1 MTAHEPPATTG
12 RTPSGEGAHDA
23 ASGRPAPE
31 AAPVRLAAS
40 ARWRPREGV
49 VPRVLP
55 ALLLVALAAV
65 GPWLAPH
72 AIDAPVTAP
81 YAEPGGG
88 APLGGDQLGRD
99 VLSRLL
105 AGGRELIATSL
116 LVAVLVTAAAALL
129 GTVGALRPAVGR
141 VVERAADV
149 LMLLPAVL
157 GILLIAL
164 SWPGG
169 GRYAVIAAAVVM
181 GVPYAVRLVSGAAA
195 PVAASGYVEAAAV
208 GGERLWHL
216 VVREVLPNLRATLL
230 ALFGLRFVAAVY
242 IVATA
247 GFLQVGPQPP
257 AADWALMIRENAGG
271 IVLNPWAVLAPSIAI
286 GLLAMSVNLA
296 ASALVP
302 QPGRKAVTAL

>member
-1 MTAHEPPATTG
+1 MML
-12 RTPSGEGAHDA
+12 RT
-23 ASGRPAPE
+23 
-31 AAPVRLAAS
+31 
-40 ARWRPREGV
+40 
-49 VPRVLP
+49 LP
-55 ALLLVALAAV
+55 ALVLVVLAVA

-81 YAEPGGG
+81 YAEAGDG

-99 VLSRLL
+99 VLTRLL

-116 LVAVLVTAAAALL
+116 VVAALVTATASVL
-129 GTVGALRPAVGR
+129 GTVAALRPRIGR
-141 VVERAADV
+141 VIDRAADV
-149 LMLLPAVL
+149 LMLLPPVL

-164 SWPGG
+164 SWPAG
-169 GRYAVIAAAVVM
+169 GRVALIAAAYVM
-181 GVPYAVRLVSGAAA
+181 GVPYAVRLVAAAAA
-195 PVAASGYVEAAAV
+195 PIVASGYVEATVA
-208 GGERLWHL
+208 GGERLGYL
-216 VVREVLPNLRATLL
+216 VAREVLPNLRATLL

-242 IVATA
+242 VVATA

-271 IVLNPWAVLAPSIAI
+271 ILLNPWAVLAPSIAI

-302 QPGRKAVTAL
+302 LGGRKAVTAL

>member
-1 MTAHEPPATTG
+1 MTTDHQKGPDHSTG
-12 RTPSGEGAHDA
+12 RGPDPTPG
-23 ASGRPAPE
+23 ASGNTPGRRPAHI
-31 AAPVRLAAS
+31 
-40 ARWRPREGV
+40 GV
-49 VPRVLP
+49 LLRTAP
-55 ALLLVALAAV
+55 ALLLLLVAVA
-65 GPWLAPH
+65 GPSLAPH
-72 AIDAPVTAP
+72 AIDVPVAAP
-81 YAEPGGG
+81 YAGPVSD

-116 LVAVLVTAAAALL
+116 LVALVVTALSALL
-129 GTVGALRPAVGR
+129 GTVAVLRPTVGR
-141 VVERAADV
+141 IVERTADV

-164 SWPGG
+164 SWPDG
-169 GRYAVIAAAVVM
+169 GRLAVITAAVVM
-181 GVPYAVRLVSGAAA
+181 GVPYAVRLVTGAAA
-195 PVAASGYVEAAAV
+195 PIAASGYLEAAAV

-216 VVREVLPNLRATLL
+216 AVRDVLPNLRATLL

-242 IVATA
+242 LVATA

-257 AADWALMIRENAGG
+257 AADWALMIRENAAG

-302 QPGRKAVTAL
+302 RSGRKAVNTR

>member
-1 MTAHEPPATTG
+1 MPRH
-12 RTPSGEGAHDA
+12 RTRKGL
-23 ASGRPAPE
+23 
-31 AAPVRLAAS
+31 VL
-40 ARWRPREGV
+40 
-49 VPRVLP
+49 RVLP

-72 AIDAPVTAP
+72 AIDTPVTAP
-81 YAEPGGG
+81 YAEPGAG

-99 VLSRLL
+99 VLTRLL

-129 GTVGALRPAVGR
+129 GAVGALRPAVGR

-195 PVAASGYVEAAAV
+195 PVAASGYIEAAAV

-257 AADWALMIRENAGG
+257 AADWALMIRENSGG

-302 QPGRKAVTAL
+302 QPGRKTVTAL

>member
-1 MTAHEPPATTG
+1 MTTTVVKPDLVE
-12 RTPSGEGAHDA
+12 RH
-23 ASGRPAPE
+23 
-31 AAPVRLAAS
+31 
-40 ARWRPREGV
+40 ARRRV
-49 VPRVLP
+49 ALRVLP
-55 ALLLVALAAV
+55 ALLLTALALA

-81 YAEPGGG
+81 YAEPGGD

-105 AGGRELIATSL
+105 AGGRELVVTSL
-116 LVAVLVTAAAALL
+116 LVAVLVTALAAVL
-129 GTVGALRPAVGR
+129 GAVSALRPAVGR
-141 VVERAADV
+141 IVERTADV

-157 GILLIAL
+157 GILLITL

-169 GRYAVIAAAVVM
+169 GRFAVVTASVVL
-181 GVPYAVRLVSGAAA
+181 GVPYAVRLVAGAAA

-208 GGERLWHL
+208 GGERLWYL

-242 IVATA
+242 LVATA

-257 AADWALMIRENAGG
+257 AADWALMIRENSGG

-296 ASALVP
+296 AAALVP
-302 QPGRKAVTAL
+302 ATGRKAVPAL

>member
-1 MTAHEPPATTG
+1 MTAPTAPHATAPQPAVRSAPPRRRVRRG
-12 RTPSGEGAHDA
+12 LVLRT
-23 ASGRPAPE
+23 
-31 AAPVRLAAS
+31 
-40 ARWRPREGV
+40 
-49 VPRVLP
+49 LP
-55 ALLLVALAAV
+55 ALLLIALAVA

-72 AIDAPVTAP
+72 ALDTPVTAP
-81 YAEPGGG
+81 YAEPGGQ

-105 AGGRELIATSL
+105 AGGRALISTSL
-116 LVAVLVTAAAALL
+116 LVAFLVTAAAALL
-129 GTVGALRPAVGR
+129 GALGALRPALGR
-141 VVERAADV
+141 VVERSADV

-157 GILLIAL
+157 GILLVAL

-169 GRYAVIAAAVVM
+169 GRLAVVATAVVL

-195 PVAASGYVEAAAV
+195 PVAASGYIEAAAV

-242 IVATA
+242 VVSTA

-257 AADWALMIRENAGG
+257 TADWSLMIRENAGG

-296 ASALVP
+296 VSALVP
-302 QPGRKAVTAL
+302 QTGRKAVTAL

>member
-1 MTAHEPPATTG
+1 MTATTAAAKTAPSPC
-12 RTPSGEGAHDA
+12 RTRRRVA
-23 ASGRPAPE
+23 
-31 AAPVRLAAS
+31 L
-40 ARWRPREGV
+40 
-49 VPRVLP
+49 RVLP
-55 ALLLVALAAV
+55 AVLFTALALA

-81 YAEPGGG
+81 YAEPGGD

-105 AGGRELIATSL
+105 AGGRELVVTSL
-116 LVAVLVTAAAALL
+116 LVAVLVTAVAAIL
-129 GTVGALRPAVGR
+129 GAFSALRPTLGR
-141 VVERAADV
+141 IVERSADV

-157 GILLIAL
+157 GILLVTL
-164 SWPGG
+164 SWPEG
-169 GRYAVIAAAVVM
+169 GRLAVVTASVVL
-181 GVPYAVRLVSGAAA
+181 GVPYAVRLVAGAAT

-208 GGERLWHL
+208 GGERLGYL

-242 IVATA
+242 LVATA

-257 AADWALMIRENAGG
+257 AADWALMIRENSGG

-296 ASALVP
+296 AAALVP
-302 QPGRKAVTAL
+302 QAGRKAVPAL

>member
-1 MTAHEPPATTG
+1 MTAVTAL
-12 RTPSGEGAHDA
+12 RQSIRN
-23 ASGRPAPE
+23 SNRPNLL
-31 AAPVRLAAS
+31 RI
-40 ARWRPREGV
+40 
-49 VPRVLP
+49 LP
-55 ALLLVALAAV
+55 AFLLIALAVA

-81 YAEPGGG
+81 YAEPGGD
-88 APLGGDQLGRD
+88 ALLGGDQLGRD
-99 VLSRLL
+99 VLTRLL

-129 GTVGALRPAVGR
+129 GALGTLRPTVGRI
-141 VVERAADV
+141 VERSADV

-169 GRYAVIAAAVVM
+169 GRFAVIAAAVVM
-181 GVPYAVRLVSGAAA
+181 GVPYAVRLVAGAAA

-216 VVREVLPNLRATLL
+216 VVHEVLPNLRATLL

-242 IVATA
+242 VVATA

-302 QPGRKAVTAL
+302 QTGRKVVTAL

>member
-1 MTAHEPPATTG
+1 MTAPTAPHTT
-12 RTPSGEGAHDA
+12 
-23 ASGRPAPE
+23 APE
-31 AAPVRLAAS
+31 PAARSAPPRRRVRRGLVL
-40 ARWRPREGV
+40 RT
-49 VPRVLP
+49 LP
-55 ALLLVALAAV
+55 ALLLVALATA

-72 AIDAPVTAP
+72 AVDAPVTAP
-81 YAEPGGG
+81 YAEPGGP
-88 APLGGDQLGRD
+88 ALLGGDQLGRD
-99 VLSRLL
+99 VLARLL
-105 AGGRELIATSL
+105 AGGRALIATSL
-116 LVAVLVTAAAALL
+116 LVAFLVTAAAALL
-129 GTVGALRPAVGR
+129 GAFGALRPALGR
-141 VVERAADV
+141 VVERSADV

-157 GILLIAL
+157 GILLVAL

-169 GRYAVIAAAVVM
+169 GRFALVATAVVL

-195 PVAASGYVEAAAV
+195 PVAASGYIEAAAV

-242 IVATA
+242 VVSTA

-257 AADWALMIRENAGG
+257 TADWSLMIRENAGG

-296 ASALVP
+296 VSALVP
-302 QPGRKAVTAL
+302 QTGRKAVTAL

>member
-1 MTAHEPPATTG
+1 MTAPEF
-12 RTPSGEGAHDA
+12 TPVK
-23 ASGRPAPE
+23 RPA
-31 AAPVRLAAS
+31 R
-40 ARWRPREGV
+40 RRPRPGV
-49 VPRVLP
+49 VLRVLP
-55 ALLLVALAAV
+55 ALVLVTLAVA

-72 AIDAPVTAP
+72 AIDTPTTAP

-99 VLSRLL
+99 VFTRLL
-105 AGGRELIATSL
+105 AGGRELIASSL
-116 LVAVLVTAAAALL
+116 LVAALVTTTAALL
-129 GTVGALRPAVGR
+129 GAVSALRPTVGR
-141 VVERAADV
+141 IVERCADV

-157 GILLIAL
+157 GILLVAL
-164 SWPGG
+164 SWPDG
-169 GRYAVIAAAVVM
+169 GRFAVIAASAVV
-181 GVPYAVRLVSGAAA
+181 GAPYAVRLVAGAAA
-195 PVAASGYVEAAAV
+195 PVATSGYIEAAAV

-242 IVATA
+242 VVATA
-247 GFLQVGPQPP
+247 SFLQVGPQPP
-257 AADWALMIRENAGG
+257 AADWALMIRENAPG

-302 QPGRKAVTAL
+302 QTGRKAVTEL

>member
-1 MTAHEPPATTG
+1 MTAPPA
-12 RTPSGEGAHDA
+12 ADA
-23 ASGRPAPE
+23 KQ
-31 AAPVRLAAS
+31 PVRGRLRRGALL
-40 ARWRPREGV
+40 RI
-49 VPRVLP
+49 LP
-55 ALLLVALAAV
+55 ALLLIALALV

-72 AIDAPVTAP
+72 AIDTPVTAP
-81 YAEPGGG
+81 YAEPGGR

-99 VLSRLL
+99 VLTRLL
-105 AGGRELIATSL
+105 AGGRELIVTSL
-116 LVAVLVTAAAALL
+116 LATVLVTATAAVL
-129 GTVGALRPAVGR
+129 GAVSALRPAVGR
-141 VVERAADV
+141 IVERSADV

-157 GILLIAL
+157 GILLVAL

-169 GRYAVIAAAVVM
+169 GRLAIVAVAVVM
-181 GVPYAVRLVSGAAA
+181 GVPYAVRLVAGAAA
-195 PVAASGYVEAAAV
+195 PVAASGYIEAAAV

-216 VVREVLPNLRATLL
+216 VLRDVLPNLRATLL

-242 IVATA
+242 VVTTA

-257 AADWALMIRENAGG
+257 AADWALMVRENAGG

-302 QPGRKAVTAL
+302 TTGRKAVSTL

>member
-1 MTAHEPPATTG
+1 MTAGTERPDLTARTATTG
-12 RTPSGEGAHDA
+12 PKQ
-23 ASGRPAPE
+23 
-31 AAPVRLAAS
+31 PVR
-40 ARWRPREGV
+40 RRPRLGLV
-49 VPRVLP
+49 LRTLP
-55 ALLLVALAAV
+55 ALVLIAAAV
-65 GPWLAPH
+65 AGPWLAPH

-99 VLSRLL
+99 VLTRLL

-116 LVAVLVTAAAALL
+116 LVAALVTVVAALL
-129 GTVGALRPAVGR
+129 GAFGALRPAVGR
-141 VVERAADV
+141 IVERSADL

-169 GRYAVIAAAVVM
+169 GRFAVIVAAVVM
-181 GVPYAVRLVSGAAA
+181 GVPYAVRLAAGAAA
-195 PVAASGYVEAAAV
+195 PVATSGYIEAAAV
-208 GGERLWHL
+208 GGERMWHL

-242 IVATA
+242 VVSTA

-271 IVLNPWAVLAPSIAI
+271 IVLNPWAVLAPSLAI

-296 ASALVP
+296 VSALVP
-302 QPGRKAVTAL
+302 QTGRKAVTAL